1 MKFIKNIL
9 IIILASLIVCGVY
22 FKDEISNKYRSA
34 LGYVYSNIYSKSN
47 SNIFIGKKEASKF
60 AEKNKAKAVNN
71 VSVNQDKSV
80 NNDNQVESVLTH
92 YDYTVNNYND
102 YYNCVKDALENFK
115 DSITIKLNNYNTDT
129 YNLNVVNDVLDDYYD
144 IDYGVSGASG
154 NIYSENNNHVMK
166 INFQY
171 KLSKVQMIHMK
182 NEAKQRASEIIS
194 NIIRPDMSQ
203 LSKEIAVHDYIVNNT
218 VYDYSNYVSGT
229 IPEESFTDYGV
240 LVKGRAVC
248 EGYAKAMFRLL
259 NMAGVKCTTI
269 KGTAQGQ
276 THAWNIVDING
287 TYTQVDATFDDPVT
301 TDGHSVLSHKYFDI
315 SDAQMAK
322 DHKWDSNKYPK
333 CVTVSLKRD

>member
-1 MKFIKNIL
+1 MKIIKNIS
-9 IIILASLIVCGVY
+9 IIIIAAVVVCGVY

-34 LGYVYSNIYSKSN
+34 LGYVYSTIYSKNN
-47 SNIFIGKKEASKF
+47 SNVLIGKKESSEV
-60 AEKNKAKAVNN
+60 AEKNKEKPLNN
-71 VSVNQDKSV
+71 VSVKENKSV
-80 NNDNQVESVLTH
+80 NSDDQAENALTH

-115 DSITIKLNNYNTDT
+115 NTITVKLNNYNTDT
-129 YNLNVVNDVLDDYYD
+129 YNLNVVNNVLDDYYD

-154 NIYSENNNHVMK
+154 NIYSEGNVHVMK

-171 KLSKVQMIHMK
+171 KLSKVQMTHMR
-182 NEAKQRASEIIS
+182 NEAKERASEIIS
-194 NIIRPDMSQ
+194 SIIRPNMSEI
-203 LSKEIAVHDYIVNNT
+203 SKEIAIHDYIVNNT

-259 NMAGVKCTTI
+259 NMVGVKCITI

-276 THAWNIVDING
+276 SHAWNIVDIDGN
-287 TYTQVDATFDDPVT
+287 YTQVDATFDDPVT

-315 SDAQMAK
+315 SDSQMQK
-322 DHKWDSNKYPK
+322 DHKWDSSKYPK
-333 CVTVSLKRD
+333 CVTINLKRN